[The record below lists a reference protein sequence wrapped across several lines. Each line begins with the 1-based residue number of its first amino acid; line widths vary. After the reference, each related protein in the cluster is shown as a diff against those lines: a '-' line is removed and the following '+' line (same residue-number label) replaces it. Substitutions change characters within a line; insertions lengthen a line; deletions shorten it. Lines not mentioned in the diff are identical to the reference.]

1 MSSKM
6 AQLLH
11 DVKAKQY
18 FLIARAGLA
27 VRTED
32 MSVEQLWEQMYIQFK
47 GHLLKFS
54 FSGHLV
60 NLQKGIMFRK
70 VKHLD
75 EEKNIDP
82 SDIHYGTTL
91 WRKYLEIKRYIGST
105 ISASWDQLMGP
116 DGNIPSGKNLDDML
130 LETRRLCFDKDEEKK
145 RKKSKRK
152 GGYDIQKVD
161 LNPNWHP
168 LEWEIFLKYGSCSE
182 NPEKAFFF
190 E

>member
-1 MSSKM
+1 MSSKT

-82 SDIHYGTTL
+82 SDIHNGTTL

-105 ISASWDQLMGP
+105 ISASWD
-116 DGNIPSGKNLDDML
+116 
-130 LETRRLCFDKDEEKK
+130 
-145 RKKSKRK
+145 
-152 GGYDIQKVD
+152 
-161 LNPNWHP
+161 
-168 LEWEIFLKYGSCSE
+168 
-182 NPEKAFFF
+182 PE
-190 E
+190 